1 MEDTEMTRR
10 KISFLIS
17 LALILSLI
25 LSGCSESSQI
35 QANENYKKAKAAL
48 EVYNYIDAK
57 YYLDQWEAE
66 NVDAYET
73 AEYRQIYDAIVQMYK
88 DLDIEPYS
96 GYEFKRNIDY
106 LGGCMFSVSSAH
118 IPSIVYVTNTSNT
131 IEVEFYVRKDET
143 GTIFLPPDEYVVHLT
158 RGDVLDEFGNFW
170 HYSEGLWH
178 EAIDL
183 NVNYINGTPCYDIA
197 SIDLN

>member
-66 NVDAYET
+66 YVDAYDFCDRH
-73 AEYRQIYDAIVQMYK
+73 EY
-88 DLDIEPYS
+88 
-96 GYEFKRNIDY
+96 
-106 LGGCMFSVSSAH
+106 
-118 IPSIVYVTNTSNT
+118 
-131 IEVEFYVRKDET
+131 
-143 GTIFLPPDEYVVHLT
+143 
-158 RGDVLDEFGNFW
+158 
-170 HYSEGLWH
+170 
-178 EAIDL
+178 
-183 NVNYINGTPCYDIA
+183 A
-197 SIDLN
+197 S